1 MTIATAGRQATGGPL
16 ADQSFDPVTA
26 EVIRMGLEEAVEE
39 MATVMVRTSGSPAL
53 TEAQDFSTAL
63 FDAKGEHIA
72 YSGYLTLHIASS
84 LLAVQSLLKEV
95 AIDDMKPGDAWLSN
109 DPHVTG
115 AMHPPDWGLVTPL
128 FYEGSVVGFAW
139 AEAHLLDTGG
149 IAPGGWG
156 VGAHDAFGE
165 CLRFPHVKLLDEGR
179 FNTEIEKVIANNVRV
194 PVLVLN
200 DIRSFVAANKVCEA
214 RVSEI
219 VGRYGVD
226 EFERYCE
233 ILKDLSERQLRNRIG
248 EIPNGVWTTEDWQED
263 NSHVN
268 DLFRQHCTL
277 TVLDDSLKIH
287 FTGDPETDGLING
300 HYGSLLGSVWTSLCQ
315 VLAWDVP
322 VNAGLLRCAEVT
334 GEEGTVINCRP
345 PAPISSAHMDSG
357 MKVSKVVTEVISKAF
372 AGSANPEL
380 RARVS
385 GQFQDSWCASVWHG
399 LDQYGNVSVFLN
411 MDGGGGGGAAQ
422 TACDGLDVAATMCQP
437 NNSIPDVE
445 INEQLY
451 PVLFL
456 WRGLYKDSGGPG
468 TSRGGLGLDAAWIPW
483 DTGTYMGTLNA
494 ACSAVAPRG
503 TQGGYSPSTCGFWV
517 ARDVDVFANYFG
529 KAEVPTRS
537 ELMPRA
543 EAQRIKKL
551 GLPVRAEGKDVFF
564 YVLGGGSGVG
574 DPLFRELEK
583 VAADVRDGYVTVKQA
598 NHAYGVITDED
609 GNLDADASQA
619 RRQEIRSER
628 LGREPKPIT
637 GRFDGGE
644 PVHMYLQQVGG
655 KVSCTQCGET
665 VSDDLDWSG
674 SAAVRSRELSEA
686 TAEYGAA
693 VAKHKD
699 GELLLEERFCPGCG
713 TSLEVTVTRREG
725 AAEAEAAAKSAF
737 A

>member
-1 MTIATAGRQATGGPL
+1 MAIETTQRADGGAA
-16 ADQSFDPVTA
+16 ADQPFDPVTA
-26 EVIRMGLEEAVEE
+26 EVIRMGLEGAVEE
-39 MATVMVRTSGSPAL
+39 MATVMIRTSGSPAL

-84 LLAVQSLLKEV
+84 LLAVQSLLAEV
-95 AIDDMKPGDAWLSN
+95 PVDEMKPGDAWLSN

-128 FYEGSVVGFAW
+128 FHDGHVVGFAW

-165 CLRFPHVKLLDEGR
+165 CLRFPHVKLLDQGV

-219 VGRYGVD
+219 VGRYGYD

-233 ILKDLSERQLRNRIG
+233 ILKDLSERQLRARIR
-248 EIPNGVWTTEDWQED
+248 EIPNGVWETEDWQED

-277 TVLDDSLKIH
+277 TVEDETVKVE

-300 HYGSLLGSVWTSLCQ
+300 HYGSLLGSVLTSLCQ
-315 VLAWDVP
+315 VMAWDVP
-322 VNAGLLRCAEVT
+322 VNAGLLRCIEVT

-345 PAPISSAHMDSG
+345 PAPVSSAHMDSG
-357 MKVSKVVTEVISKAF
+357 MKVSKVVTEVISKAM
-372 AGSANPEL
+372 AGSPNPEV
-380 RARVS
+380 RARAS

-399 LDQYGNVSVFLN
+399 TDQYGNVSVFLN

-422 TACDGLDVAATMCQP
+422 TTCDGLDVAATMCQP

-468 TSRGGLGLDAAWIPW
+468 TSRGGLGLDASWIPW
-483 DTGTYMGTLNA
+483 DTDTYSGTLNA

-503 TQGGYSPSTCGFWV
+503 TMGGYSPSTCGFWIS
-517 ARDVDVFANYFG
+517 RDVDVYENYFEKG
-529 KAEVPTRS
+529 AVPERS
-537 ELMPRA
+537 ELIGGA

-551 GLPVRAEGKDVFF
+551 GLVVRGEGKDVFF
-564 YVLGGGSGVG
+564 YTLGGGSGIG
-574 DPLFRELEK
+574 DPLFREPEL
-583 VAADVRDGYVTVKQA
+583 VADDVRDGYVSVHQA
-598 NHAYGVITDED
+598 LNAYGVVADEEGNFDAAATD
-609 GNLDADASQA
+609 A
-619 RRQEIRSER
+619 RRPEIRAER
-628 LGREPKPIT
+628 LGREPKPI
-637 GRFDGGE
+637 RSDVDDRGE
-644 PVHMYLQQVGG
+644 PVHLYLQKLEGHVA
-655 KVSCTQCGET
+655 CTQCGEQL
-665 VSDDLDWSG
+665 SDGPDWSVG
-674 SAAVRSRELSEA
+674 AHVRERELSEA
-686 TAEYGAA
+686 TAAYGAQ
-693 VAKHKD
+693 VAKHGD
-699 GELLLEERFCPGCG
+699 GELLLHESFCPGCG
-713 TSLEVTVTRREG
+713 TALEVTVRRREAV
-725 AAEAEAAAKSAF
+725 AA
-737 A
+737 

>member
-1 MTIATAGRQATGGPL
+1 MASATTERRETGTSP
-16 ADQSFDPVTA
+16 ADEKFDPVTA
-26 EVIRMGLEEAVEE
+26 EVIRMGLEGAVEE
-39 MATVMVRTSGSPAL
+39 MATVMIRTSGSPAL

-63 FDAKGEHIA
+63 FDAQGEHIA

-95 AIDDMKPGDAWLSN
+95 AIDEMKPGDAWLSN

-128 FYEGSVVGFAW
+128 FHEGDVVGFAW

-156 VGAHDAFGE
+156 VGAHDAYGE
-165 CLRFPHVKLLDEGR
+165 CMRFPHIKLLDEGK
-179 FNTEIEKVIANNVRV
+179 FNTQVEQIIANNVRV

-214 RVSEI
+214 RLSEI

-226 EFERYCE
+226 EFDRYVA
-233 ILKDLSERQLRNRIG
+233 ILKDLSERQLRSRIA
-248 EIPNGVWTTEDWQED
+248 EIPNGTWETEDWQED

-277 TVLDDSLKIH
+277 TIHDDWIQFH

-300 HYGSLLGSVWTSLCQ
+300 HYGSLLGSVMTSLCQ
-315 VLAWDVP
+315 ILAWDVP
-322 VNAGLLRCAEVT
+322 VNAGLLRCVDVT
-334 GEEGTVINCRP
+334 GEEGTVVNCLP
-345 PAPISSAHMDSG
+345 PAPVSSAHMDNG
-357 MKVSKVVTEVISKAF
+357 MKVSKVATEVLSKAF
-372 AGSANPEL
+372 AGSPNPEI
-380 RARVS
+380 RARAS

-399 LDQYGNVSVFLN
+399 KDQYGNVSVFLN

-456 WRGLYKDSGGPG
+456 WRGLYVDSGGPG

-503 TQGGYSPSTCGFWV
+503 TMGGYSPSTCGFWL
-517 ARDVDVFANYFG
+517 ARDVDVFENYFE
-529 KAEVPTRS
+529 KAVVPTRAD
-537 ELMPRA
+537 LMPGA

-551 GLPVRAEGKDVFF
+551 GLAVRAEGKDVFF
-564 YVLGGGSGVG
+564 YTLGGGSGLG
-574 DPLFRELEK
+574 DPLFREPDV
-583 VAADVRDGYVTVKQA
+583 VAADVRDGYVSVKQA
-598 NHAYGVITDED
+598 ANAYGVVVDET
-609 GNLDADASQA
+609 GTLDAAA
-619 RRQEIRSER
+619 TETRHQEIRTER
-628 LGREPKPIT
+628 LGREPKPTTDAIN
-637 GRFDGGE
+637 GGE
-644 PVHMYLQQVGG
+644 PVHLYLQ
-655 KVSCTQCGET
+655 KVDGTISCTRCGEKL
-665 VSDDLDWSG
+665 SDSLDWSTG
-674 SAAVRSRELSEA
+674 AAERTRELSA
-686 TAEYGAA
+686 AAAEYGAN

-699 GELLLEERFCPGCG
+699 GELLMHERFCPGCG
-713 TSLEVTVTRREG
+713 TALEVTVRRRE
-725 AAEAEAAAKSAF
+725 SAD

>member
-1 MTIATAGRQATGGPL
+1 MAIETTQRADGGAA
-16 ADQSFDPVTA
+16 ADQPFDPVTA
-26 EVIRMGLEEAVEE
+26 EVIRMGLEGAVEE
-39 MATVMVRTSGSPAL
+39 MATVMIRTSGSPAL

-84 LLAVQSLLKEV
+84 LLAVQSLLAEV
-95 AIDDMKPGDAWLSN
+95 PVDEMKPGDAWLSN

-128 FYEGSVVGFAW
+128 FHDGHVVGFAW

-165 CLRFPHVKLLDEGR
+165 CLRFPHVKLLDQGV

-214 RVSEI
+214 RMSEI
-219 VGRYGVD
+219 VGRYGYD

-233 ILKDLSERQLRNRIG
+233 ILKDLSERQLRARIR
-248 EIPNGVWTTEDWQED
+248 EIPNGVWETEDWQED

-277 TVLDDSLKIH
+277 TVEDETVKVE

-300 HYGSLLGSVWTSLCQ
+300 HYGSLLGSVLTSLCQ
-315 VLAWDVP
+315 VMAWDVP
-322 VNAGLLRCAEVT
+322 VNAGLLRCIEVT

-345 PAPISSAHMDSG
+345 PAPVSSAHMDSG
-357 MKVSKVVTEVISKAF
+357 MKVSKVVTEVISKAM
-372 AGSANPEL
+372 AGSPNPEV
-380 RARVS
+380 RARAS

-399 LDQYGNVSVFLN
+399 TDQYGNVSVFLN

-422 TACDGLDVAATMCQP
+422 TTCDGLDVAATMCQP

-468 TSRGGLGLDAAWIPW
+468 TSRGGLGLDASWIPW
-483 DTGTYMGTLNA
+483 DTDTYSGTLNA

-503 TQGGYSPSTCGFWV
+503 TMGGYSPSTCGFWIS
-517 ARDVDVFANYFG
+517 RDVDVYENYFEKG
-529 KAEVPTRS
+529 AVPERS
-537 ELMPRA
+537 ELIGGA

-551 GLPVRAEGKDVFF
+551 GLVVRGEGKDVFF
-564 YVLGGGSGVG
+564 YTLGGGSGIG
-574 DPLFRELEK
+574 DPLFREPEL
-583 VAADVRDGYVTVKQA
+583 VADDVRDGYVSVHQA
-598 NHAYGVITDED
+598 LNGYGVVADEE
-609 GNLDADASQA
+609 GNLDAAATDA
-619 RRQEIRSER
+619 RRPEIRAER
-628 LGREPKPIT
+628 LGREPKPI
-637 GRFDGGE
+637 RSDVDDRGE
-644 PVHMYLQQVGG
+644 PVHLYLQKLEGHVA
-655 KVSCTQCGET
+655 CTQCGEQL
-665 VSDDLDWSG
+665 SDGPDWSVG
-674 SAAVRSRELSEA
+674 AHVRERELSEA
-686 TAEYGAA
+686 TAAYGAQ
-693 VAKHKD
+693 VAKHGD
-699 GELLLEERFCPGCG
+699 GELLLHESFCPGCG
-713 TSLEVTVTRREG
+713 TALEVTVRRREAV
-725 AAEAEAAAKSAF
+725 AA
-737 A
+737 